1 MRSRHVATIAAA
13 LAHTAYA
20 IADRI
25 ADPFALHL
33 IHDAAR
39 YDAWARAIVSGV
51 GFETGAF
58 SQAPLYPYLVAA
70 IYALLGPQP
79 AAIVVL
85 QVAMGIATVALV
97 GRAAA
102 HAFDEDAAAWSAWL
116 CAFCGVLAF
125 YETKLLPAALAVLL
139 VALLIERLQA
149 ADREVRPGAWAVAGL
164 VAGAMALVNAA
175 SLLFLPLGCAWIAM
189 DRARSAAARTG
200 RAAAFVAAAAIV
212 IAPVG
217 VRNFR
222 AGGGIV
228 PVADNGGITFWQ
240 ANNPAAVGVFSTP
253 EGFSGSIATQRDES
267 RRLASEAAGRPL
279 RDDEVSR
286 YWFARGR
293 AFRAGDPAHAAWLLG
308 RKLLLTIASTEQ
320 PLEYSPRLDGPWRYL
335 LPVPFAALFAL
346 ALCGAR
352 PALARRGAHPAL
364 IAVAATV
371 TVLIVFYVAS
381 RYRVPMIP
389 GLAILAGAGA
399 VRLKRG
405 GAPAR
410 AVFVAAAALSLFWFP
425 LTQSGLA
432 REQDAMS
439 LRDRATALRELE
451 RTGEALSTYERS
463 LALDPAASYTHL
475 DYAKALARAGRTA
488 EAEAETREAIRLAPG
503 IAEAHFDLGVIAF
516 QSGRLDEAATAF
528 AEAWRLAPGDP
539 AMGNNLAGTYLKLG
553 RLGDARATL
562 AAMRELGVA
571 IDPPLLRALGE

>member
-25 ADPFALHL
+25 VDPFALHL

-39 YDAWARAIVSGV
+39 YDAWARAIVSGLA
-51 GFETGAF
+51 FETGAF

-70 IYALLGPQP
+70 VYAVTGPRP
-79 AAIVVL
+79 GAVVVL
-85 QVAMGIATVALV
+85 QVAMGVATVALV

-102 HAFDEDAAAWSAWL
+102 LAFDEVAAGWAAWL

-125 YETKLLPAALAVLL
+125 YETKLLPAALAVVL
-139 VALLIERLQA
+139 VALMIERLQA
-149 ADREVRPGAWAVAGL
+149 ADRAEWPGPWVVAGL
-164 VAGAMALVNAA
+164 VAGALALVNAA
-175 SLLFLPLGCAWIAM
+175 SLLFLPLGIAWIAS
-189 DRARSAAARTG
+189 DHARSVAARAG
-200 RAAAFVAAAAIV
+200 RAAAFVVAATIV
-212 IAPVG
+212 VAPVA

-222 AGGGIV
+222 AGGGNV
-228 PVADNGGITFWQ
+228 LVADNGGITFWQ
-240 ANNPAAVGVFSTP
+240 ANNPAAVGVYSTP

-279 RDDEVSR
+279 RDDEVSS

-293 AFRAGDPAHAAWLLG
+293 AFLAGDPAHAAWLLG
-308 RKLLLTIASTEQ
+308 RKLLLAVASTEQ

-346 ALCGAR
+346 AVCGTGPAR
-352 PALARRGAHPAL
+352 ARRAAHPAL
-364 IAVAATV
+364 IAIAATA
-371 TVLIVFYVAS
+371 TVLLVFYVAS

-405 GAPAR
+405 SAAPR
-410 AVFVAAAALSLFWFP
+410 AAFVAAAAFSMFWFP
-425 LTQSGLA
+425 LTQTGLA

-439 LRDRATALRELE
+439 LRDRATALRELG
-451 RTGEALSTYERS
+451 RGGEALATYARS

-475 DYAKALARAGRTA
+475 DYAKALVRAGRTA
-488 EAEAETREAIRLAPG
+488 EAESETREAIRLAPG

-528 AEAWRLAPGDP
+528 AEAWRLAPGD
-539 AMGNNLAGTYLKLG
+539 AATGNNLAGTYLKLG
-553 RLGDARATL
+553 RIGEARATL

-571 IDPPLLRALGE
+571 IDPPLSRALGE